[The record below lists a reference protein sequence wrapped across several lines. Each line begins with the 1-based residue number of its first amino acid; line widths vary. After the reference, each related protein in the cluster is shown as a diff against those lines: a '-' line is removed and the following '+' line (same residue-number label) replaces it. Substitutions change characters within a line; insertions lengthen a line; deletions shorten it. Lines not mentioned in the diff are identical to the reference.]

1 MKKLVILLTF
11 VSGALSLFAQGNL
24 KDEFEQFK
32 KQRAQEYH
40 NYISERNRELSLI
53 HI

>member
-32 KQRAQEYH
+32 KTKGTGVSQLYK
-40 NYISERNRELSLI
+40 
-53 HI
+53 